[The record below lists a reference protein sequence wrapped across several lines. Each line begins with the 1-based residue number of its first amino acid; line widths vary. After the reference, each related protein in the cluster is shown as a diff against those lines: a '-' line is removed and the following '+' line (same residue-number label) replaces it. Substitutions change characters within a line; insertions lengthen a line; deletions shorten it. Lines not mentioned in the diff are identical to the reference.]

1 MALTVAMVLSLSI
14 AGCSAATSGTG
25 GAPSSAAEAPLP
37 EPVPAPP
44 QAETPP
50 ETETPGPSQ
59 PTDGDTPPAA
69 APPTPPPSTGVPS
82 DTPGRPTGPRR
93 FCKALYYDDPHKRP
107 PTPYSASTPAPAEH
121 SPPLVLRLGE
131 TNDGK
136 PQKRHQVWVAWP
148 GATSTTWPVETYELA
163 WTRAGDPFPAPTIM
177 QVYQVGQSRI
187 ITTNYA
193 ITGLQAGTEYK
204 VRVRPRYEGA
214 DYEAD
219 VRVSAWSPVFTVRTM
234 DPLPLLDC
242 TEGQLVLD
250 SPWFTLSTRPDGS
263 QHAECDERHPAFKT
277 YRDLAPWSARS
288 SCGSVRLWSEPR
300 IWPASL
306 RVRIAGRGDVQVD
319 PDSTHG
325 QRRLTV
331 LGLSVTVGGRSCEL
345 TDVLYLTIDG
355 LATFDTTCAE

>member
-1 MALTVAMVLSLSI
+1 
-14 AGCSAATSGTG
+14 
-25 GAPSSAAEAPLP
+25 
-37 EPVPAPP
+37 
-44 QAETPP
+44 
-50 ETETPGPSQ
+50 
-59 PTDGDTPPAA
+59 
-69 APPTPPPSTGVPS
+69 
-82 DTPGRPTGPRR
+82 
-93 FCKALYYDDPHKRP
+93 
-107 PTPYSASTPAPAEH
+107 
-121 SPPLVLRLGE
+121 
-131 TNDGK
+131 
-136 PQKRHQVWVAWP
+136 
-148 GATSTTWPVETYELA
+148 
-163 WTRAGDPFPAPTIM
+163 M
-177 QVYQVGQSRI
+177 QVYQVGQTRI

-263 QHAECDERHPAFKT
+263 QHAECDRTHPAFVT
-277 YRDLAPWSARS
+277 YRDLAPWSAL
-288 SCGSVRLWSEPR
+288 SCAGAGGRPFKPM

-325 QRRLTV
+325 QARLAV
-331 LGLSVTVGGRSCEL
+331 LGLSVSVGGQLCEL

-355 LATFDTTCAE
+355 LATFDSTCAE